1 MHFKFK
7 YLKLIFFVISIW
19 NGIITYIIDILVVDN
34 ILFRLI
40 LTWKKKNI
48 YKYLILIPF
57 FEYMFSYYTLM
68 MTIIYCLGKMILSRC
83 WFQKYIIFKR
93 VEKYSIYG
101 TISHI
106 HIFKGKRCLSTGN
119 LVWMLLVVLT
129 LGDGEPYTPT
139 NLPP

>member
-7 YLKLIFFVISIW
+7 FLKLIFFVEW
-19 NGIITYIIDILVVDN
+19 DYN
-34 ILFRLI
+34 IYYWYSCCRQYSVSFDSYL
-40 LTWKKKNI
+40 KKKKI

-83 WFQKYIIFKR
+83 WFQIYIIFKR

>member
-1 MHFKFK
+1 MYLQFTF
-7 YLKLIFFVISIW
+7 LKLIFFVVSIW

-40 LTWKKKNI
+40 LTWKKKNV

-83 WFQKYIIFKR
+83 WFQIYIIFKR